1 MTKKEFLAKG
11 RKALSHLPKEELE
24 ERLAF
29 YGEMIDDRME
39 EGLSETDA
47 VMQILKSEET
57 VAHLFLDESF
67 EEEKD
72 EEKKGMGEGAKTA
85 LIVAGSP
92 LWFALT
98 VAAVVLW
105 ITLAATAFSVV
116 VAVWS
121 VFISFAVTAPVSV
134 LGGLVIALFGR
145 PLAGVAMVGV
155 GLICTGLAV
164 FTYYG
169 ANAVG
174 KGGWWLVKKSVAA
187 VKKCFEKKEKKYE

>member
-72 EEKKGMGEGAKTA
+72 EETNSVENTDGENT
-85 LIVAGSP
+85 
-92 LWFALT
+92 
-98 VAAVVLW
+98 
-105 ITLAATAFSVV
+105 V
-116 VAVWS
+116 VAEE
-121 VFISFAVTAPVSV
+121 TAE
-134 LGGLVIALFGR
+134 
-145 PLAGVAMVGV
+145 
-155 GLICTGLAV
+155 TQ
-164 FTYYG
+164 
-169 ANAVG
+169 
-174 KGGWWLVKKSVAA
+174 
-187 VKKCFEKKEKKYE
+187 E

>member
-1 MTKKEFLAKG
+1 MTKREFLAKG

-72 EEKKGMGEGAKTA
+72 EEKKGVGEGAKTA

-105 ITLAATAFSVV
+105 ISLAATAFSVV

-134 LGGLVIALFGR
+134 LGGIGIALFGR
-145 PLAGVAMVGV
+145 PLAGAAMVGV
-155 GLICTGLAV
+155 GLICAGLAV

-169 ANAVG
+169 AKAVG

>member
-29 YGEMIDDRME
+29 YSEMIDDRME

-85 LIVAGSP
+85 LIVAGSH

-105 ITLAATAFSVV
+105 ISLAATAFSVV

-121 VFISFAVTAPVSV
+121 VFISFAVTAPVSI
-134 LGGLVIALFGR
+134 LGGIVIALFGR

-155 GLICTGLAV
+155 GLICAGLAV

-169 ANAVG
+169 AKAVG

>member
-29 YGEMIDDRME
+29 YSEMIDDRME

-72 EEKKGMGEGAKTA
+72 EGKKGVGEGAKTA

-105 ITLAATAFSVV
+105 ISLAATAFSVV

-134 LGGLVIALFGR
+134 LGGIGIALFGR

-169 ANAVG
+169 AKAVG

>member
-11 RKALSHLPKEELE
+11 RKALSHLSKEELE

-72 EEKKGMGEGAKTA
+72 EEKKGVGEGAKTA

-105 ITLAATAFSVV
+105 ISLAATAFSVV

-134 LGGLVIALFGR
+134 LGGIVIALFGR

-155 GLICTGLAV
+155 GLICAGLAV

-169 ANAVG
+169 AKVVG
-174 KGGWWLVKKSVAA
+174 KGGWRLVKKSVAA
-187 VKKCFEKKEKKYE
+187 VKKCFEKKGEKV

>member
-134 LGGLVIALFGR
+134 LGGIGIALFGR

-155 GLICTGLAV
+155 GLICAGLAV

-169 ANAVG
+169 AKAVG

>member
-29 YGEMIDDRME
+29 YSEMIDDRME

-105 ITLAATAFSVV
+105 ISLAATAFSVV

-134 LGGLVIALFGR
+134 LGGIVIALFGR

-169 ANAVG
+169 AKVVG